1 MTDTKLDNVSY
12 SDDDLDESFDQDQEI
27 TNMQAK
33 MDNEKSPA
41 EINLGNGI
49 SDERMEATLEQL
61 KKLPRDKLLNFL
73 ANLKQQVS
81 GKEGDHK
88 FITAEESKRENYR
101 NALRQKLDQMKLQR
115 SGKKAMQRKL
125 DDLKAAESE
134 KTGDTAGTL
143 PTVHEISDSGS
154 DESETEKVA
163 DPEKPAKTLKNKKRR
178 ERRKR
183 NAVKS
188 LQS

>member
-12 SDDDLDESFDQDQEI
+12 SDDDLDESFDQDV
-27 TNMQAK
+27 TKLQAK
-33 MDNEKSPA
+33 LDNEKNPA
-41 EINLGNGI
+41 ELNLGNGI

-88 FITAEESKRENYR
+88 FITADEPKRDNYR

-125 DDLKAAESE
+125 DDLKAAEIE
-134 KTGDTAGTL
+134 KTGNATGAL
-143 PTVHEISDSGS
+143 PTVPEHSESES
-154 DESETEKVA
+154 DESDTEKVA
-163 DPEKPAKTLKNKKRR
+163 EPERQNKTLKNRKRR

-183 NAVKS
+183 NADKS
-188 LQS
+188 L

>member
-12 SDDDLDESFDQDQEI
+12 SDDDLDESFDQDQAI
-27 TNMQAK
+27 TDMQAK
-33 MDNEKSPA
+33 LDNEKSPT
-41 EINLGNGI
+41 ELNLGNGI

-88 FITAEESKRENYR
+88 FITAEEPKRENYR
-101 NALRQKLDQMKLQR
+101 NALRQKLEQMKLQR

-125 DDLKAAESE
+125 DELKAAESE
-134 KTGDTAGTL
+134 KTDTGGL
-143 PTVHEISDSGS
+143 PTVHEQSESGS
-154 DESETEKVA
+154 DESDTEKVV
-163 DPEKPAKTLKNKKRR
+163 DPERPTKTLKNKKRR

-188 LQS
+188 LQP